1 MWINQLRR
9 ADRPC
14 IAISLLALLLDAP
27 TTKAQAVNPMDALQ
41 FYVGRWSCPERKA
54 SDPPLSSTFT
64 FAIESN
70 LMRQWIARPKQG
82 SMQAPYVVNSTFSYD
97 VARHRYVQTEMDS
110 DATWY
115 VSIAEPWQGNT
126 IHWVDVATSTK
137 PISHS
142 CVAIPWEVTA
152 RQTDPRGTVL
162 SNMSPA
168 RPLYRAR
175 FHR

>member
-1 MWINQLRR
+1 MWVNQLRW

-14 IAISLLALLLDAP
+14 TAISLLALLLGAP
-27 TTKAQAVNPMDALQ
+27 TIEAQAVNPMDALQ
-41 FYVGRWSCPERKA
+41 FYVGRWSCLERKA

-82 SMQAPYVVNSTFSYD
+82 SMQASYVVNSTFAYD
-97 VARHRYVQTEMDS
+97 ATRHRYVQTEMDN

-126 IHWVDVATSTK
+126 IRWVDLATSTK
-137 PISHS
+137 PSRWEMTRINNTTFTVESFAKINDKTPNYTAS
-142 CVAIPWEVTA
+142 CK
-152 RQTDPRGTVL
+152 RD
-162 SNMSPA
+162 
-168 RPLYRAR
+168 
-175 FHR
+175 